1 MLQINDLT
9 FRIDGRPLFEGASA
23 QIADGWKVGLVGR
36 NGTGKSTLLRIIRE
50 ELSKADG
57 GDGSVRINR
66 GAKMGYV
73 LQEVP
78 ANDTTLLDVVLD
90 ADVERAS
97 LMREADTC
105 EDPDRIGEI
114 HMRLADIDAW
124 SGEARAAE
132 ILVGLGFTQNDL
144 TRACKEFSGGWRM
157 RAALGGVLF
166 ARPELLML
174 DEPTNYLDLEGAAW
188 LEVYLRKYPN
198 TVVIVSHDRDLLN
211 RSVTHILAVEN
222 TKLVLSAGGYDT
234 YLKRR
239 AERTAH
245 LVAQKEKQD
254 VQRAH
259 MQSFIDRFKA
269 KASKARQ
276 AQSRVKML
284 EKMTEI
290 TVPLSERTTPFKFYE
305 AEELASPILELD
317 KADMGYAN
325 GRPVLER
332 VSLRLDFDDRIAI
345 VGANGQGK
353 TTLVKSIAQKLPLL
367 QGLRRASK
375 NLRVGYFSQDQLD
388 ELRAGENVLDH
399 VKDLI
404 PNAGQAQVRALA
416 AQFGFGHEKCETKVD
431 KLSGGEKVR
440 LLMGLTTYKKPHI
453 LILDEPTSHLDIDS
467 REALIYALNEF
478 NGALLVITHD
488 TYLAEATAGRL
499 WLVKDGR
506 AKPYEGD
513 LADYKALVL
522 AADRPDEDKQH
533 AIARAEIAA
542 AQAEKDN
549 AAKPAAAPAAKSA
562 NKATFKQ
569 KYRLETAEKEVE
581 KARAALE
588 LIDRDLGDPDTFTHK
603 ADAEAKLKGR
613 AKLQAQLDAAEA
625 EWLEALEAIEG

>member
-1 MLQINDLT
+1 MLQINDLS
-9 FRIDGRPLFEGASA
+9 FRIDGRPLFENASA

-36 NGTGKSTLLRIIRE
+36 NGTGKSTLLRVIRE
-50 ELSKADG
+50 EIAKG
-57 GDGSVRINR
+57 GDGTIRINR

-78 ANDTTLLDVVLD
+78 ANDTTLLDVVLE
-90 ADVERAS
+90 ADIERAS

-105 EDPDRIGEI
+105 EDPMRIGEI
-114 HMRLADIDAW
+114 HERLADIDAW
-124 SGEARAAE
+124 SGEARASE

-166 ARPELLML
+166 AQPDLLLL

-188 LEVYLRKYPN
+188 LEKYLQKYPH
-198 TVVIVSHDRDLLN
+198 TVIIVSHDRDLLN
-211 RSVTHILAVEN
+211 RSVTHILAVEHQ
-222 TKLVLSAGGYDT
+222 KLVLQAGGYDT

-239 AERTAH
+239 AERTQH
-245 LVAQKEKQD
+245 LQAQKEKQD

-276 AQSRVKML
+276 AQSRMKML

-290 TVPLSERTTPFKFYE
+290 TVPLAERTIPFKFYE

-317 KADMGYAN
+317 KADMGYAA
-325 GRPVLER
+325 GKPVLER

-367 QGLRRASK
+367 HGLRRASK

-404 PNAGQAQVRALA
+404 PQAGQAQVRALA
-416 AQFGFGHEKCETKVD
+416 AQFGFGAEKCETNVD

-440 LLMGLTTYKKPHI
+440 LLMGLTTYRKPHI

-478 NGALLVITHD
+478 NGAVLIITHD
-488 TYLAEATAGRL
+488 TYLAEATADRL

-506 AKPYEGD
+506 AQPYDGD

-522 AADRPDEDKQH
+522 AADRPDSDKQH
-533 AIARAEIAA
+533 AIARAELAA
-542 AQAEKDN
+542 AAARSDETPKQEK
-549 AAKPAAAPAAKSA
+549 AKPASTAKLSY
-562 NKATFKQ
+562 KQ
-569 KYRLETAEKEVE
+569 KLRIENAEKAVE
-581 KARAALE
+581 AAREALE
-588 LIDRDLGDPDTFTHK
+588 LLDRDLADPDTFAHK
-603 ADAEAKLKGR
+603 ADAEAKLKSRG
-613 AKLQAQLDAAEA
+613 KLQAQLDAAEA
-625 EWLEALEAIEG
+625 EWLEAMEVLEG

>member
-9 FRIDGRPLFEGASA
+9 FRIDGRALFDGASA

-50 ELSKADG
+50 ELSKGDG
-57 GDGSVRINR
+57 GDGSIRINR

-78 ANDTTLLDVVLD
+78 ANDMTLLDVVLE

-105 EDPDRIGEI
+105 EDPHRIGEI
-114 HMRLADIDAW
+114 HERLADIDAW

-166 ARPELLML
+166 AQPDLLIL

-188 LEVYLRKYPN
+188 LETYLRKYPH

-211 RSVTHILAVEN
+211 RSVTHILALEN
-222 TKLVLSAGGYDT
+222 TKLVLQAGGYDT
-234 YLKRR
+234 YLQRR
-239 AERTAH
+239 AERTQH
-245 LVAQKEKQD
+245 LAAQKEKQD

-269 KASKARQ
+269 KASKAAQ
-276 AQSRVKML
+276 AQSRMKML
-284 EKMTEI
+284 EKMTVI
-290 TVPLSERTTPFKFYE
+290 TVPLAERTVPFKFYE
-305 AEELASPILELD
+305 VEELASPILELD
-317 KADMGYAN
+317 KVDMGYAA
-325 GRPVLER
+325 GKPVLDR

-367 QGLRRASK
+367 QGVRRASK
-375 NLRVGYFSQDQLD
+375 NLRIGYFSQDQLD
-388 ELRAGENVLDH
+388 ELRAGETVLEH
-399 VKDLI
+399 VKDLL
-404 PNAGQAQVRALA
+404 PNGGQAQVRALA

-478 NGALLVITHD
+478 NGALLIITHD
-488 TYLAEATAGRL
+488 TYLAEATADRL
-499 WLVKDGR
+499 WLVNNGK
-506 AKPYEGD
+506 ANPYDGD

-522 AADRPDEDKQH
+522 AADRPDADKQH

-542 AQAEKDN
+542 AAEK
-549 AAKPAAAPAAKSA
+549 AEKPKAKPAT
-562 NKATFKQ
+562 KATFKQ
-569 KYRLETAEKEVE
+569 KHRLETAEKEVE

-588 LIDRDLGDPDTFTHK
+588 LLDRDLGDPDTFTHK

-613 AKLQAQLDAAEA
+613 AKLQKQLDAAEA
-625 EWLEALEAIEG
+625 EWLEALEAIEGAG

>member
-9 FRIDGRPLFEGASA
+9 FRIDGRPLFDGASA

-50 ELSKADG
+50 ELAKGEG

-66 GAKMGYV
+66 GAKMGFV
-73 LQEVP
+73 AQEV
-78 ANDTTLLDVVLD
+78 AASNQTLLDVVLE

-105 EDPDRIGEI
+105 EDPMRIGDI
-114 HMRLADIDAW
+114 HARLADIDAW

-144 TRACKEFSGGWRM
+144 SRACKEFSGGWRM

-166 ARPELLML
+166 ARPDLLLL

-188 LEVYLRKYPN
+188 LEVYLRKYPY

-211 RSVTHILAVEN
+211 RSVTHILAVEQ
-222 TKLVLSAGGYDT
+222 TKLVLQAGGYDT

-239 AERTAH
+239 AERTQH
-245 LVAQKEKQD
+245 LAAQKEKQD

-276 AQSRVKML
+276 AQSRMKML

-290 TVPLSERTTPFKFYE
+290 TVPLAERTIPFKFYE
-305 AEELASPILELD
+305 VDELASPILEID
-317 KADMGYAN
+317 KADMGYAA
-325 GRPVLER
+325 GKPVLER

-404 PNAGQAQVRALA
+404 PQAGQAQIRALA

-440 LLMGLTTYKKPHI
+440 LLMGLTTYRKPHI

-478 NGALLVITHD
+478 NGAVLIITHD
-488 TYLAEATAGRL
+488 TYLAEATADRL
-499 WLVKDGR
+499 WLVKDGKAR
-506 AKPYEGD
+506 PYDGD

-522 AADRPDEDKQH
+522 AADRPDADKQH
-533 AIARAEIAA
+533 AIARAELAA
-542 AQAEKDN
+542 AVEKTERSEKPK
-549 AAKPAAAPAAKSA
+549 AASAP
-562 NKATFKQ
+562 KATFKQ
-569 KYRLETAEKEVE
+569 KHRLETAEKEVE
-581 KARAALE
+581 KVRAALE
-588 LIDRDLGDPDTFTHK
+588 LLDRELGDPDTFTHK
-603 ADAEAKLKGR
+603 ADAEGKLKSR
-613 AKLQAQLDAAEA
+613 ARLQSQLDAAEA
-625 EWLEALEAIEG
+625 EWLEALEAIEGKA

>member
-1 MLQINDLT
+1 MLTINDLT
-9 FRIDGRPLFEGASA
+9 FRIDGRALFEGASA
-23 QIADGWKVGLVGR
+23 QVADGWKVGLVGR
-36 NGTGKSTLLRIIRE
+36 NGTGKSTLLRIMRE
-50 ELSKADG
+50 EIAKEDG
-57 GDGSVRINR
+57 GDGSIRINR
-66 GAKMGYV
+66 GAKMGFV
-73 LQEVP
+73 AQEVA
-78 ANDTTLLDVVLD
+78 ANDQTLLDVVLD
-90 ADVERAS
+90 ADIERAS

-144 TRACKEFSGGWRM
+144 SRACKEFSGGWRM

-166 ARPELLML
+166 ARPELLLL

-188 LEVYLRKYPN
+188 LEVYIRKYPH

-222 TKLVLSAGGYDT
+222 TKLVLQAGGYDT
-234 YLKRR
+234 YLQRR
-239 AERTAH
+239 AERTQH
-245 LVAQKEKQD
+245 LAAQKEKQD

-269 KASKARQ
+269 KASKAAQ
-276 AQSRVKML
+276 AQSRMKML
-284 EKMTEI
+284 EKMTVI
-290 TVPLSERTTPFKFYE
+290 TVPLSERTIPFKFYE
-305 AEELASPILELD
+305 AEELPSPILEIEQ
-317 KADMGYAN
+317 ADMGYAS
-325 GRPVLER
+325 GKPVLER

-367 QGLRRASK
+367 QGMRRASK

-388 ELRAGENVLDH
+388 ELRAGENVLEH
-399 VKDLI
+399 VKDLL

-467 REALIYALNEF
+467 REALIYALNDF
-478 NGALLVITHD
+478 NGAVLIITHD
-488 TYLAEATAGRL
+488 TYLAEATADRL
-499 WLVKDGR
+499 WLVNNGK
-506 AKPYEGD
+506 AKPYDGD

-522 AADRPDEDKQH
+522 AADRPNEDKQH

-542 AQAEKDN
+542 SGSAKDDKPK
-549 AAKPAAAPAAKSA
+549 AAKMS
-562 NKATFKQ
+562 FKQ
-569 KYRLETAEKEVE
+569 KHRIETAEKDVE

-588 LIDRDLGDPDTFTHK
+588 LLDRDLGDPDTFTHK

-613 AKLQAQLDAAEA
+613 AKVQAQLDTAES
-625 EWLEALEAIEG
+625 EWLAALEAVEAKG

>member
-50 ELSKADG
+50 EIAKGEANG
-57 GDGSVRINR
+57 RGDGSVRINR
-66 GAKMGYV
+66 GAKMGFV
-73 LQEVP
+73 AQEVA
-78 ANDTTLLDVVLD
+78 ANNQTLIDVVLA
-90 ADVERAS
+90 ADTERAS
-97 LMREADTC
+97 LMAEADTC
-105 EDPDRIGEI
+105 EDPMRIGDI
-114 HMRLADIDAW
+114 HARLADIDAW

-132 ILVGLGFTQNDL
+132 ILVGLGFTQKDL
-144 TRACKEFSGGWRM
+144 QRACREFSGGWRM

-166 ARPELLML
+166 ARPDLLML

-188 LEVYLRKYPN
+188 LEVYLRKYPH

-211 RSVTHILAVEN
+211 RSVTHILAVEQ

-245 LVAQKEKQD
+245 LSAQKEKQD

-290 TVPLSERTTPFKFYE
+290 TVPLAERTIPFKFYDP
-305 AEELASPILELD
+305 EELPSPILEID
-317 KADMGYAN
+317 KADMGYTA
-325 GRPVLER
+325 GKPVLER

-353 TTLVKSIAQKLPLL
+353 TTLVKSIAQKLPLM

-416 AQFGFGHEKCETKVD
+416 AQFGFGHEKVETKVD

-440 LLMGLTTYKKPHI
+440 LLMGLTTYRKPHI

-467 REALIYALNEF
+467 REALIYGLNEF
-478 NGALLVITHD
+478 SGAVLIITHD
-488 TYLAEATAGRL
+488 TYLAEATADRL

-506 AKPYEGD
+506 AASYDGD

-522 AADRPDEDKQH
+522 AADRPDETRS
-533 AIARAEIAA
+533 AAVARADVII
-542 AQAEKDN
+542 AEK
-549 AAKPAAAPAAKSA
+549 AKSSA
-562 NKATFKQ
+562 PSKASFKQ
-569 KYRLETAEKEVE
+569 KHRLETAEKEVE
-581 KARAALE
+581 KVRSALE
-588 LIDRDLGDPDTFTHK
+588 LLDRELGDPDTFTHK
-603 ADAEAKLKGR
+603 ADAEAKLKSR
-613 AKLQAQLDAAEA
+613 ARLQAQLDTAEA
-625 EWLEALEAIEG
+625 EWLEALEDIERKG

>member
-9 FRIDGRPLFEGASA
+9 FRIDGRALFEGASA

-50 ELSKADG
+50 ELAKADG

-66 GAKMGYV
+66 GAKMGFV
-73 LQEVP
+73 AQEVA
-78 ANDTTLLDVVLD
+78 ANNQTLLDVVLEAD
-90 ADVERAS
+90 AERAS
-97 LMREADTC
+97 LMAEADTC
-105 EDPDRIGEI
+105 EDPMRIGDI
-114 HMRLADIDAW
+114 HARLADIDAW

-144 TRACKEFSGGWRM
+144 TRPCKEFSGGWRM

-166 ARPELLML
+166 ARPELLLL

-188 LEVYLRKYPN
+188 LEVYLRKYPY

-211 RSVTHILAVEN
+211 RSVTHILAVEQ
-222 TKLVLSAGGYDT
+222 TKLVISAGGYDT

-245 LVAQKEKQD
+245 LSAQKEKQD

-276 AQSRVKML
+276 AQSRMKML

-290 TVPLSERTTPFKFYE
+290 SVPLSERTVPFKFYE
-305 AEELASPILELD
+305 VEELASPILEID
-317 KADMGYAN
+317 KADMGYAA
-325 GRPVLER
+325 GKPVLER

-388 ELRAGENVLDH
+388 ELRAGENVLEH

-416 AQFGFGHEKCETKVD
+416 AQFGFGHEKVETKVD

-478 NGALLVITHD
+478 NGALLIITHD
-488 TYLAEATAGRL
+488 TYLAEATADRL
-499 WLVKDGR
+499 WLVNNGK
-506 AKPYEGD
+506 ANPYDGD
-513 LADYKALVL
+513 LTDYKALVL
-522 AADRPDEDKQH
+522 AADRPDADKQH
-533 AIARAEIAA
+533 AIARAELASAI
-542 AQAEKDN
+542 EKAD
-549 AAKPAAAPAAKSA
+549 KPKAAAAP
-562 NKATFKQ
+562 KATFKQ
-569 KYRLETAEKEVE
+569 KHRLEAAEREVE
-581 KARAALE
+581 TSRAALE
-588 LIDRDLGDPDTFTHK
+588 LVDRDLGDPDTFTHK
-603 ADAEAKLKGR
+603 ADAEAKLKAR
-613 AKLQAQLDAAEA
+613 ARLQAHLEAAEA
-625 EWLEALEAIEG
+625 EWLEALEAIEGNA

>member
-9 FRIDGRPLFEGASA
+9 FRIEGRPLFEGASA

-50 ELSKADG
+50 EIAKG
-57 GDGSVRINR
+57 GDGTIRISR
-66 GAKMGYV
+66 GSRLGFVA
-73 LQEVP
+73 QEVP
-78 ANDTTLLDVVLD
+78 ATDESLLDVVLKADEERD
-90 ADVERAS
+90 A
-97 LMREADTC
+97 LMHEANTT
-105 EDPDRIGEI
+105 EDPMRIGEI
-114 HMRLADIDAW
+114 HARLADIDAW
-124 SGEARAAE
+124 SAEARASE
-132 ILVGLGFTQNDL
+132 ILVGLGFTQSDL
-144 TRACKEFSGGWRM
+144 SRPTGEFSGGWRM

-166 ARPELLML
+166 ARPDLLLL

-188 LEVYLRKYPN
+188 LEVYLRKYPH
-198 TVVIVSHDRDLLN
+198 TVVVVSHDRDLLN
-211 RSVTHILAVEN
+211 RSVTHILAVEHA
-222 TKLVLSAGGYDT
+222 KLVLNPGGYDA

-239 AERTAH
+239 AERSAH
-245 LVAQKEKQD
+245 LQAQKDKQD
-254 VQRAH
+254 AQRAH

-276 AQSRVKML
+276 AQSRMKML

-290 TVPLSERTTPFKFYE
+290 TVPLAERTIPFRFYE
-305 AEELASPILELD
+305 VEELASPILELD
-317 KADMGYAN
+317 NADMGYAA
-325 GRPVLER
+325 GKPVLSR

-404 PNAGQAQVRALA
+404 PQAGQAQVRALA
-416 AQFGFGHEKCETKVD
+416 AQFGFGAEKCETKVD

-440 LLMGLTTYKKPHI
+440 LLMGLTTYRKPHI

-478 NGALLVITHD
+478 NGAVLIITHD
-488 TYLAEATAGRL
+488 TYLAEATADRL
-499 WLVKDGR
+499 WLVKDGK
-506 AKPYEGD
+506 ALPYEGD

-522 AADRPDEDKQH
+522 AADRPDQDRQH

-542 AQAEKDN
+542 AAEKSE
-549 AAKPAAAPAAKSA
+549 KPKQAAASPA
-562 NKATFKQ
+562 KATYKQ
-569 KYRLETAEKEVE
+569 KLRVEKAELEVE
-581 KARAALE
+581 KTRAALE
-588 LIDRDLGDPDTFTHK
+588 LLDRELGDPDTFTHK
-603 ADAEAKLKGR
+603 ADAEAKLKSR
-613 AKLQAQLDAAEA
+613 ARLQSQLDAAEA
-625 EWLEALEAIEG
+625 EWLEALEDMEGKS